1 MTETI
6 QNPFVF
12 VNTVVTGSD
21 FTGRKEKLAELTSLA
36 AKGGMTFIVGL
47 PRMGKTSIVQ
57 QCFMAGEQPKVWQ
70 QEYKHIPIYLT
81 FEDYATPQGF
91 WDGLAKKIKKAARQW
106 QKQHRDCTEEI
117 DEVIDRCSNIRQCL
131 SFDEM
136 YNDITEAIDT
146 FCEETGMHFI
156 FILDELD
163 CLLRNKYDRHQIQKI
178 CSLAARNSL
187 VTCSRRTPQLIEK
200 STSGSEYFSGKSRTM
215 FLTVFSDDDVTEY
228 WERFEAAFARL
239 SKEQFKTYKSLVK
252 SYTGHHPML
261 MSLMNYYS
269 INNGNLEAW
278 CKATRQTE
286 REKEER
292 AIRVEL
298 KKAFDEQMHYV
309 EEQGLKESATG
320 LVTGGLKLPPEE
332 DTMMLLNYGFV
343 RKVPR
348 TEKRELFGYDLGP
361 VTADRQAYVCLSD
374 FASHLMREYYR
385 PAIKGIELVEITEKR
400 LQELVRAG
408 LKQQFRLGDD
418 CFEVVSE
425 SEKTAEELMADNPR
439 LKREEAVKRIAFQY
453 KEKWE
458 LRYEREKGKLPE
470 KLEDVKKVRYK
481 RTLFECRPKEEIDLV
496 SSAMLGEL
504 WNIFIGN
511 TWRFYSKVLD
521 AETWVGTY
529 YPDKGRNQ
537 WYDKWFDNLLN
548 YRNTCQHFHKDGLSE
563 ETVKKAEAACNSIC
577 DSINK
582 WMEKQRRS

>member
-1 MTETI
+1 MME
-6 QNPFVF
+6 NPFGF
-12 VNTVVTGSD
+12 VRGVASGTNFV
-21 FTGRKEKLAELTSLA
+21 GRSKECQKLATDLKER
-36 AKGGMTFIVGL
+36 GVVHVIGL
-47 PRMGKTSIVQ
+47 PRMGKTSLVIHT
-57 QCFMAGEQPKVWQ
+57 FM
-70 QEYKHIPIYLT
+70 
-81 FEDYATPQGF
+81 EDDA
-91 WDGLAKKIKKAARQW
+91 WKNW
-106 QKQHRDCTEEI
+106 
-117 DEVIDRCSNIRQCL
+117 
-131 SFDEM
+131 
-136 YNDITEAIDT
+136 
-146 FCEETGMHFI
+146 CEEYDILPLKVGLDQCKDGEEFWGAVMMEMANALGKMEDQTATAHLIEGCYNVISVSGEGNRYLLVRKCTGDIARCLKKKLLFI
-156 FILDELD
+156 IDELD
-163 CLLRNKYDRHQIQKI
+163 YLSDKNYNYTKDLLGKI
-178 CSLAARNSL
+178 TGLAELGWL
-187 VTCSRRTPQLIEK
+187 VTCSRRTPEQVEERK
-200 STSGSEYFSGKSRTM
+200 FHTHYFGNKGGRL
-215 FLTVFSDDDVTEY
+215 FVRPFSDDDVTEY

-521 AETWVGTY
+521 AETWVGTH